1 MLVSFVIPTYNE
13 EESLQ
18 ELYTRIVENIS
29 ATGNNYEIIF
39 VDDGSTDQSFEVLK
53 ELREKDDKV
62 RVIQFRR
69 NYGKAA
75 ALEVGFA
82 DAQGEIIFTLDADL
96 QDDPMEI
103 PRFLEKLDEGYDMVI
118 GWKFPRLDPITK
130 TAPSKLFNATL
141 RASTGLNIHE
151 NNSGYK
157 AMRRVV
163 AEEMTLYGEMHRF
176 IPAIAHWRGFKVTE
190 IKVKHHPRKFGK
202 TKYGLSRMWRGFFDF
217 TTIYFL
223 NQFTRRP
230 LHFFGGIGVVIFS
243 IGFVID
249 LILTIEWI
257 LGLTVLHTRPLLWL
271 GILMIIVGIQ
281 SLIFG
286 LLAEMITYGRV
297 SKQADYSIKKKLG

>member
-1 MLVSFVIPTYNE
+1 VIPTYNE